1 MKTTRILAL
10 LLALCLVVGCIPAAF
25 AATIDEATI
34 DTTKTASL
42 TLYKYD
48 FTNAAKDG
56 IWTNNSYVST
66 GVYDQAVFQPTHP
79 SRGATGP
86 QRRSGQ
92 GLEESL
98 RCRDAHRARG
108 HPDHPLPG
116 EQCQAPHSENLHG
129 PTAGLLPA

>member
-25 AATIDEATI
+25 AATISEATI

-66 GVYDQAVFQPTHP
+66 GVYDQAVNDTL
-79 SRGATGP
+79 GA
-86 QRRSGQ
+86 
-92 GLEESL
+92 
-98 RCRDAHRARG
+98 AARKNG
-108 HPDHPLPG
+108 AATSALG
-116 EQCQAPHSENLHG
+116 NSQSSNG
-129 PTAGLLPA
+129 